1 MAGIKGRSGRRD
13 HSTGEKAGRK
23 IKGELPRDKKLF
35 GYRYTEEEVKLIEE
49 ILEVAKKEYKT
60 TSKSILEIFKFYKE
74 NMNIK

>member
-1 MAGIKGRSGRRD
+1 MAGVKGRSGRKD

-23 IKGELPRDKKLF
+23 LGSAEKTKKLF